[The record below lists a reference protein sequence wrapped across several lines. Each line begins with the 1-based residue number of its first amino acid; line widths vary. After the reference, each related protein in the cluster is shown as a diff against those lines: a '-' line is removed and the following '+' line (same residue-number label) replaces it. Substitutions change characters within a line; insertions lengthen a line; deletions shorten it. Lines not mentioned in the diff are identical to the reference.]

1 MSLTIPGGWPP
12 CKLSPGGLEQD
23 VLSDFSL
30 QKITVLTWR
39 WDAGVRDKKQED
51 LPGSCDKGGRA
62 VGGAVKGKESLTE
75 AVAKNVGKAMVG
87 KCHSGTI

>member
-1 MSLTIPGGWPP
+1 MQAQPRRLGARCSIRF
-12 CKLSPGGLEQD
+12 LSPEDNCADLE
-23 VLSDFSL
+23 VG
-30 QKITVLTWR
+30 WR
-39 WDAGVRDKKQED
+39 VRDKKQED

-62 VGGAVKGKESLTE
+62 VGGAVKGRESLTE